1 MNLVV
6 IGTMCGWLMI
16 RDNVLEKLKLCK
28 DLEYVCIIHILE
40 EILPMVLFQYT
51 VVFRSGNFSE
61 YQDVMF
67 RFLIAFII
75 WDRHHY
81 DRATLSMLNDLYHQK
96 NNYPDYYN
104 FKTKWLALLTEKK
117 VEIWHSL
124 LRFHICSYYTGT
136 DIHNVAIALA
146 ASSTAAAFFQAFVR
160 PYSRGTNSEKNL
172 KRVSGKTAEVLLQIF
187 QKIGQNIGKSIKVSL
202 S

>member
-40 EILPMVLFQYT
+40 EILPMVFFQYT
-51 VVFRSGNFSE
+51 LVFRPGNLNE

-96 NNYPDYYN
+96 NNYPDYHN

-117 VEIWHSL
+117 GRNMSFLASL
-124 LRFHICSYYTGT
+124 PHLQLLYRNRHPQCCNRFGCLLNCSC
-136 DIHNVAIALA
+136 
-146 ASSTAAAFFQAFVR
+146 
-160 PYSRGTNSEKNL
+160 
-172 KRVSGKTAEVLLQIF
+172 IF
-187 QKIGQNIGKSIKVSL
+187 PGFCQTIF
-202 S
+202 